1 MDLVS
6 LQYNLPFEHDK
17 KDNKCLLMNILH
29 EFFHYCDKN
38 KSNKHLLEFISEFIN
53 KYYKNMKTNY
63 SDIFTECDPKNES
76 QDYCETYNKCK
87 THFNEDFLLIKDNS
101 EKYLTQKTQYYNS
114 LTTDDSWIDRAMAI
128 FKDFDA
134 FSKNSPTVMST
145 FVAIILCLFF
155 LYKVYKNII

>member
-1 MDLVS
+1 
-6 LQYNLPFEHDK
+6 
-17 KDNKCLLMNILH
+17 MNILH
-29 EFFHYCDKN
+29 EFFQYCDKN
-38 KSNKHLLEFISEFIN
+38 KNNKHLLEFIKEFIN
-53 KYYKNMKTNY
+53 KYYKNMESDYSKIFNECIPNNKTEEYCKIYN
-63 SDIFTECDPKNES
+63 ECNTK
-76 QDYCETYNKCK
+76 
-87 THFNEDFLLIKDNS
+87 FNEDFSLIKD
-101 EKYLTQKTQYYNS
+101 KTKNYVTHKEQYFNS